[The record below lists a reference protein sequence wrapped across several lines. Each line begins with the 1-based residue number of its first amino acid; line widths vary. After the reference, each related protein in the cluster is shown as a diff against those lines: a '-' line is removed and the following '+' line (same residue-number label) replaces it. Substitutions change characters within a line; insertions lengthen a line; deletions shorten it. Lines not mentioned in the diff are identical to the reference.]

1 MRYSDLESFKGEIR
15 ETDPRELV
23 ERWLTEGDACAF
35 STSTELGEFATKI
48 ERDYP
53 RADRVVIAGTSNWQ
67 FSLNPK
73 KGFAEFHKRS
83 DIDVAL
89 ISPIDFE
96 ETWVA
101 LRDLHRKKWYS
112 WGRDV
117 RETVLR
123 TGQNV
128 YCGFITPKQI
138 PDRANN
144 YRFEFLQ
151 KCNSYSTSLVGY
163 REVNLMF
170 FKSNDDVIDYYIRG
184 VRLARSKV

>member
-1 MRYSDLESFKGEIR
+1 MRYSDLKSFKGEIR
-15 ETDPRELV
+15 DTDPKELV
-23 ERWLTEGDACAF
+23 ERWLTDGNPCAF
-35 STSTELGEFATKI
+35 STSTDLDEFTKKI

-53 RADRVVIAGTSNWQ
+53 RAERVVIAGTSNWQ
-67 FSLNPK
+67 YSLNPNK
-73 KGFAEFHKRS
+73 EFSEFHKHS

-96 ETWVA
+96 ETWDT

-112 WGRDV
+112 WGKSL

-128 YCGFITPKQI
+128 YCGFITPKHI
-138 PDRANN
+138 PDRTNG

-151 KCNSYSTSLVGY
+151 RCNSYSTSSVGY

-170 FKSNDDVIDYYIRG
+170 FKSNDDVVDYYIRG
-184 VRLARSKV
+184 VRLARSRV